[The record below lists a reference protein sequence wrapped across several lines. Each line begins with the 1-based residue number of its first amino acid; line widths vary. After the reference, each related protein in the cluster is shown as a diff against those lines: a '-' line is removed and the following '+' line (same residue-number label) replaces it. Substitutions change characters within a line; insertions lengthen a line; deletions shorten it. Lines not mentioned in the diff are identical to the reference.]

1 MLAHIDTASLEWSE
15 LAGLTSSECQ
25 GRPGVHACPYCSY
38 PSVLASC
45 CVLRKSNPVSWGREE
60 AIQMLR
66 MLSKPQHCLSVDFGC
81 LDDLDSEENLFSDPL
96 RVSIYKI
103 FRREKVMIYKSLFY
117 CFKVNLHVAFSHY
130 LSDMFIWKG

>member
-1 MLAHIDTASLEWSE
+1 
-15 LAGLTSSECQ
+15 
-25 GRPGVHACPYCSY
+25 
-38 PSVLASC
+38 
-45 CVLRKSNPVSWGREE
+45 
-60 AIQMLR
+60 MLR